1 MSAAVLTAGLVLY
14 LYKTEGAW
22 KIGDG
27 LFLAGLLFLVIGC
40 WNLVRWMGL
49 FDFTVYGYKK
59 LIHHMEAT
67 RKNAPAMEPM
77 PSYVDYLK
85 QPKVIPSAGEPLL
98 TAVVLVAAE
107 RFDNGGS
114 FDRRGCFCSPVF
126 LLGVRT
132 SGTLHK
138 PVKNL
143 RLLDFLLRCRVA
155 TADDRHIETAAKQS
169 GRSRKLSFLVGF
181 GAKPQIV
188 L

>member
-1 MSAAVLTAGLVLY
+1 MRIPECVSVRKKTLVKNGVSAAVLAVGLVLY

-40 WNLVRWMGL
+40 WYLVRWMGL

-98 TAVVLVAAE
+98 TAVVLVAL
-107 RFDNGGS
+107 S
-114 FDRRGCFCSPVF
+114 VLTTVVF
-126 LLGVRT
+126 
-132 SGTLHK
+132 
-138 PVKNL
+138 
-143 RLLDFLLRCRVA
+143 
-155 TADDRHIETAAKQS
+155 
-169 GRSRKLSFLVGF
+169 
-181 GAKPQIV
+181 
-188 L
+188 

>member
-1 MSAAVLTAGLVLY
+1 MRIPECVSVRKKTLVKNGVSAAVLTAGLVLY
-14 LYKTEGAW
+14 LYKTEDAW

-77 PSYVDYLK
+77 PSYVDYFK

-98 TAVVLVAAE
+98 TAVVLVAL
-107 RFDNGGS
+107 S
-114 FDRRGCFCSPVF
+114 VLTTVVF
-126 LLGVRT
+126 
-132 SGTLHK
+132 
-138 PVKNL
+138 
-143 RLLDFLLRCRVA
+143 
-155 TADDRHIETAAKQS
+155 
-169 GRSRKLSFLVGF
+169 
-181 GAKPQIV
+181 
-188 L
+188 

>member
-1 MSAAVLTAGLVLY
+1 MRIPECGVSAAVLTAGLVLY

-40 WNLVRWMGL
+40 WNLVRRMGL

-98 TAVVLVAAE
+98 TAVVLVAL
-107 RFDNGGS
+107 S
-114 FDRRGCFCSPVF
+114 VLTTVVF
-126 LLGVRT
+126 
-132 SGTLHK
+132 
-138 PVKNL
+138 
-143 RLLDFLLRCRVA
+143 
-155 TADDRHIETAAKQS
+155 
-169 GRSRKLSFLVGF
+169 
-181 GAKPQIV
+181 
-188 L
+188 